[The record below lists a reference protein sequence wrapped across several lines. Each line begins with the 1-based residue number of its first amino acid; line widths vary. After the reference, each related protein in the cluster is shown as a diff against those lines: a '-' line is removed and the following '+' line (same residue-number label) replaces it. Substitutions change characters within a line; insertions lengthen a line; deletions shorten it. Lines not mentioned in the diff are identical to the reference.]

1 MRVGQHWGFRLF
13 VALIAAVILF
23 AYVPGEGEAAEHG
36 SGSHT
41 HAPLRL
47 SWMTVHLA
55 LIAALAPL
63 SFALYRYTP
72 TDLARGPI
80 RTH

>member
-1 MRVGQHWGFRLF
+1 
-13 VALIAAVILF
+13 
-23 AYVPGEGEAAEHG
+23 
-36 SGSHT
+36 
-41 HAPLRL
+41 
-47 SWMTVHLA
+47 MTVHLA

-80 RTH
+80 RRRPWRCVVWNQW